1 MEVKQ
6 SRSGNGRPASV
17 RVTVKRLPERA
28 VYEKPTIDA
37 ILDEGLICHL
47 GFAVDGQPYAIPTI
61 YARDG
66 ERLLIHGSAA
76 GRTLRA
82 MHNAIPVCV
91 TVTIVDGL
99 VLARSAYHHSMNYRS
114 VVILGTATEI
124 IEREAKLAAMRAL
137 VEHVVAG
144 RWNDVRPPNEQEL
157 RATMVLAVPT
167 DEASAKVRV
176 GQPID
181 DEDDYTRA
189 TWAGIVPLSLDA
201 HAPIVDPRLQPGIP
215 APSYAR
221 FYRRSLIAGGSK

>member
-1 MEVKQ
+1 
-6 SRSGNGRPASV
+6 
-17 RVTVKRLPERA
+17 
-28 VYEKPTIDA
+28 
-37 ILDEGLICHL
+37 
-47 GFAVDGQPYAIPTI
+47 
-61 YARDG
+61 
-66 ERLLIHGSAA
+66 
-76 GRTLRA
+76 
-82 MHNAIPVCV
+82 
-91 TVTIVDGL
+91 
-99 VLARSAYHHSMNYRS
+99 MNYRS

-144 RWNDVRPPNEQEL
+144 RWNDVRQPNEQEL
-157 RATMVLAVPT
+157 RATT

-201 HAPIVDPRLQPGIP
+201 HAPIVDPRLQSGIP

-221 FYRRSLIAGGSK
+221 FYRRSLIAGGK